1 MHIHLEIKIKDLE
14 TGKYNIL
21 EGDAET
27 LVRKMKVRSFDKSKT
42 LQGYMR
48 AVLRRVKVTNPEL
61 KVKWLN
67 SCGDFIKVLKQQG
80 IIE

>member
-1 MHIHLEIKIKDLE
+1 MLIRLEIKIKDLE
-14 TGKYNIL
+14 TGEYNIL

-48 AVLRRVKVTNPEL
+48 AVLRRVKVTNPEV

-67 SCGDFIKVLKQQG
+67 SYGDFIKVLKQQG